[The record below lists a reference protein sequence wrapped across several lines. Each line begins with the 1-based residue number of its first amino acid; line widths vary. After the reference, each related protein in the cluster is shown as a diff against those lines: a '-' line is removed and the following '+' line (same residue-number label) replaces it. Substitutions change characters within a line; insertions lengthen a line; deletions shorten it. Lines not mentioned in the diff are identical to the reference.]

1 MGDARRGTPGDEVV
15 TTEQHIPTDR
25 KPAANVTDPAKNALT
40 DRADVGTDRADV
52 GTDRADMET
61 GLAEPVIDLIF
72 AFDPGP
78 VP

>member
-15 TTEQHIPTDR
+15 TTEQHIPIDR
-25 KPAANVTDPAKNALT
+25 KPSANVTDPAKNDLT
-40 DRADVGTDRADV
+40 DRADVGTDRADI
-52 GTDRADMET
+52 ET